1 MCDSTFVVQVVQAQ
15 HMLQV
20 GFEYLLFPDVFR
32 ARAYS
37 TVTLRA
43 VFTRTALTLDFAPPD
58 PTRGALSGP
67 TQT

>member
-1 MCDSTFVVQVVQAQ
+1 MCDSTFVVQAVQAQ

-20 GFEYLLFPDVFR
+20 GFVSICYSSYVFR
-32 ARAYS
+32 ASVLY
-37 TVTLRA
+37 A